1 MTEIKGTRPSSDD
14 GSVFTKAWRWW
25 KVIWTILRNILVI
38 TITILLFNRV
48 STGFERIVL
57 CLLILTYESVNW
69 AHTTQLRIM
78 IEESVIAK
86 RFLLNLLNK
95 AGEQT
100 ETDEEEIAEFA
111 RKYQS
116 QNIHYYINL
125 AGALIIY
132 VIVVWRLFG
141 VVFD

>member
-1 MTEIKGTRPSSDD
+1 MTEVKGKRSSSHD
-14 GSVFTKAWRWW
+14 GSAFTKTWRWW
-25 KVIWTILRNILVI
+25 KVIWTILRNVLVI
-38 TITILLFNRV
+38 TITVLLFDHV

-78 IEESVIAK
+78 IEESVIVR
-86 RFLLNLLNK
+86 RFFLSLLNK
-95 AGEQT
+95 TGEDT
-100 ETDEEEIAEFA
+100 ETDEEEIDEFA

-125 AGALIIY
+125 VGALVIY
-132 VIVVWRLFG
+132 VIVVWRLFE
-141 VVFD
+141 VLFD